1 MICLICGLA
10 WFLSVRGGLITGVV
24 GILMMPWKLLRDFS
38 SYIFVVPGARLAH
51 NSHRIIPAI
60 PFEIEIAA

>member
-1 MICLICGLA
+1 MWFLLPMIFLICGLA

-38 SYIFVVPGARLAH
+38 SYICVVLGARIELAT
-51 NSHRIIPAI
+51 PAN
-60 PFEIEIAA
+60 